1 MERFRDVI
9 YYSVYLLMQT
19 VWIDSISGFIYIEDR
34 MEKWKLTNG
43 SYILNNKTYNP
54 SLATVY
60 VEWLN

>member
-60 VEWLN
+60 VE